1 MKKLL
6 FLSLLLITTAYNAQ
20 AQDPTKKSTKP
31 VNVKGKDDNCMLN
44 GNYGTPLEIISHE
57 KGKSKVDHSSN
68 DYIQFNENG
77 IYTESI
83 KGVQSTGTWGY
94 NYDTHEVSIN
104 CNGIRTYKVT
114 RDSSGKIFLNSQ
126 EDKLKLNRKN

>member
-6 FLSLLLITTAYNAQ
+6 FLSLLLITTANFAQ

-31 VNVKGKDDNCMLN
+31 VSVKGKDDNCMLN
-44 GNYGTPLEIISHE
+44 ASYGTPLEINSHE
-57 KGKSKVDHSSN
+57 KGKTKIDHSSN
-68 DYIQFNENG
+68 DFVQFNENG
-77 IYTESI
+77 TYLESI

-114 RDSSGKIFLNSQ
+114 LDSNGKIHLNGA
-126 EDKLKLNRKN
+126 EDKFKLSRKN

>member
-44 GNYGTPLEIISHE
+44 GNNGNPLEIISHE
-57 KGKSKVDHSSN
+57 KGKSKVDHSTN
-68 DYIQFNENG
+68 DNIHINQND
-77 IYTESI
+77 IYFRD
-83 KGVQSTGTWGY
+83 KTG
-94 NYDTHEVSIN
+94 
-104 CNGIRTYKVT
+104 
-114 RDSSGKIFLNSQ
+114 
-126 EDKLKLNRKN
+126 